1 VLVLERGSE
10 TTLPGYPAERVLDPT
25 GAGDAFAAGL
35 AIALADGRPADDCA
49 RFANAVASF
58 AVEGVGMESLA
69 DLARVKARMA
79 RRPDP

>member
-1 VLVLERGSE
+1 MRE
-10 TTLPGYPAERVLDPT
+10 AERVVDPT

-35 AIALADGRPADDCA
+35 AIALADGRSPDDCA

-69 DLARVKARMA
+69 DRARVDSRM
-79 RRPDP
+79 R